1 MTRCE
6 GTQRYKMA
14 HIKSRKTSSGKKLL
28 SIRYLIEGVEKTKA
42 TGMEDTHENREYLK
56 DKVIPALELKI
67 ESSDFQKEESVQN
80 RFEDFADVYLRE
92 KEDLKTYFEVLSRVK
107 KILKIFG
114 DRDIQKIAILELRD
128 WVFSFKEI
136 KPKTLKQYVTDMR
149 GIYNIA
155 IYDGIIESNPF
166 DGKVKIPK
174 HVKSDISPFNDDEI
188 EKVILNASEQLKN
201 YFGIAFN
208 TGMRS
213 GEIIALTI
221 NDIDFHEMIINV
233 DKSRSKGNTTSPK
246 TRLSIRR
253 VPIFNGAINFLQA
266 QLEIA
271 KKRKSIYL
279 FSQEDGTPFSDI
291 SSMNANRYLRSLN
304 IVHRTYDT
312 RHTFVVKMLNSGK
325 IKLMDLARLVGHS
338 NPQMILT
345 TYAKYVKG
353 EQLNIDRNIDLLGT
367 GYTNK
372 VHKKIGYTKEA

>member
-1 MTRCE
+1 
-6 GTQRYKMA
+6 MA
-14 HIKSRKTSSGKKLL
+14 HIKSRKTSRGKKLL
-28 SIRYLIEGVEKTKA
+28 SIRYLLGGVEKTKA
-42 TGMEDTHENREYLK
+42 TGMEDTPENREYLK
-56 DKVIPALELKI
+56 NKVIPALELKL
-67 ESSDFQKEESVQN
+67 ESSELPKEESVQN

-92 KEDLKTYFEVLSRVK
+92 KEDLKTYFEILSRVK
-107 KILKIFG
+107 KLLKIFG
-114 DRDIQKIAILELRD
+114 DRDIAQISISELRE
-128 WVFSFKEI
+128 WVFSFNEI

-155 IYDGIIESNPF
+155 IYDGIVESNPF
-166 DGKVKIPK
+166 DGKVRIPK
-174 HVKSDISPFNDDEI
+174 HEKSEISPFNDSEI
-188 EKVILNASEQLKN
+188 EKVILNANGQIKN

-221 NDIDFHEMIINV
+221 NDIDFYDMTINV

-253 VPIFNGAINFLQA
+253 VPIFNGAVEFFQS

-279 FSQEDGTPFSDI
+279 FSQEDGTPFYDI
-291 SSMNANRYLRSLN
+291 SSMNTNRLLRSLD
-304 IVHRTYDT
+304 IAHRTYDT

-367 GYTNK
+367 GYTK
-372 VHKKIGYTKEA
+372 RVHKNIGYTKEA